1 MLLSYRQF
9 GLQAG
14 LKPAT
19 SGDFT
24 RQNSANS
31 LFLELGS
38 CVVFLFF
45 EPLD

>member
-1 MLLSYRQF
+1 MLFSYRQF
-9 GLQAG
+9 GPKAG

-31 LFLELGS
+31 LFLQLGS

-45 EPLD
+45 KPLD